1 MVKVKVTSFFTLK
14 DILGNA
20 EVALSPHD
28 CSVNALLK
36 ELVKIYGDKFAKHV
50 LDPETG
56 EVKFY
61 RVVLNN
67 RQCTDFNVPL
77 RDGDTIQFYPALAGG

>member
-1 MVKVKVTSFFTLK
+1 MIKVKVTSFFTLK
-14 DILGNA
+14 DLLGDCN
-20 EVALSPHD
+20 VALSPED

-36 ELVKIYGDKFAKHV
+36 ELVKIYGEKFSKQV
-50 LDPETG
+50 LDSKTG

-67 RQCTDFNVPL
+67 RQCDDFDAPL
-77 RDGDTIQFYPALAGG
+77 KDGDTIQFYPALAGG

>member
-14 DILGNA
+14 DILGDCK
-20 EVALSPHD
+20 VALSPDD

-36 ELVKIYGDKFAKHV
+36 ELVKIYGEKFSRHV
-50 LDPETG
+50 LDPKTG

-67 RQCTDFNVPL
+67 RQCTDFEAPL
-77 RDGDTIQFYPALAGG
+77 KDGDTIQFYPALAGG

>member
-14 DILGNA
+14 DLLGDCK
-20 EVALSPHD
+20 VALSSED

-36 ELVKIYGDKFAKHV
+36 ELVKIYGEKFSKHV
-50 LDPETG
+50 LDPKTG
-56 EVKFY
+56 EEKLD

-67 RQCTDFNVPL
+67 RQCTDVDASL
-77 RDGDTIQFYPALAGG
+77 KDGDTIQL